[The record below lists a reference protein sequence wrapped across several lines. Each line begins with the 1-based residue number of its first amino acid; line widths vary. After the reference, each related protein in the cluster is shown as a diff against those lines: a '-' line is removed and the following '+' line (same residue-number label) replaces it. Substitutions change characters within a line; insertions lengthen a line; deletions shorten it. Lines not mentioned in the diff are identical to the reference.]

1 MPRALCAAGSPEQAR
16 SSVAVMTQDLQNMD
30 RFVVR
35 QRVTLMVNRYEV
47 RAGGREGPLMALAEQ
62 KRMSLREQVTFFA
75 DERKTQPL
83 FAFRARQ
90 VMDVAATYD
99 ITDAYR
105 QPLGWFRKDFGRSL
119 LRSAWVVDV
128 PGQGISGSGTERN
141 QVVAVLRRF
150 VENFNWPVHF
160 DFTTA
165 EGAVFLTIERAWSLR
180 DAYECHLPPDPYGR
194 RLDWR
199 GGARLAGGLDGP
211 LSRCA
216 LLKRWG
222 RAPRANPP
230 SHKQ

>member
-1 MPRALCAAGSPEQAR
+1 VSKSDDDTVTWVDNAPAIPAPGSPEQAR
-16 SSVAVMTQDLQNMD
+16 TSLAVMTQDLQNID
-30 RFVVR
+30 RFALR

-47 RAGGREGPLMALAEQ
+47 RAGSREGPLLALAEQ
-62 KRMSLREQVTFFA
+62 KRMSFREQVTFFA

-90 VMDVAATYD
+90 VMDLAATYD
-99 ITDAYR
+99 IMDASG
-105 QPLGWFRKDFGRSL
+105 QALGWFRKDFGRSL

-141 QVVAVLRRF
+141 QVVALLRRF

-180 DAYECHLPPDPYGR
+180 DAYECHLPPDSYGQ

-199 GGARLAGGLDGP
+199 VGACLAVACDAL
-211 LSRCA
+211 LSR
-216 LLKRWG
+216 
-222 RAPRANPP
+222 
-230 SHKQ
+230 

>member
-1 MPRALCAAGSPEQAR
+1 
-16 SSVAVMTQDLQNMD
+16 MD
-30 RFVVR
+30 RFAVR

-150 VENFNWPVHF
+150 VENFNWPIHF

-165 EGAVFLTIERAWSLR
+165 EGAVFLTIERAWSLS
-180 DAYECHLPPDPYGR
+180 DIYECHLPPDPYGR

-199 GGARLAGGLDGP
+199 VGACLAVACDAL
-211 LSRCA
+211 LSR
-216 LLKRWG
+216 
-222 RAPRANPP
+222 
-230 SHKQ
+230 

>member
-1 MPRALCAAGSPEQAR
+1 MSKSDDDTVTWVDNATAIPAPGSPEQAR
-16 SSVAVMTQDLQNMD
+16 TSLAVMTQDLQNMD
-30 RFVVR
+30 RFALR

-99 ITDAYR
+99 IMDASG
-105 QPLGWFRKDFGRSL
+105 QALGWFRKDFGRSL
-119 LRSAWVVDV
+119 LRFSWAVDV
-128 PGQGISGSGTERN
+128 PGQGVSGSGTERN

-150 VENFNWPVHF
+150 VENFSWPVHF

-180 DAYECHLPPDPYGR
+180 DAYECHLPPDLYGR

-199 GGARLAGGLDGP
+199 VGACLAVACDAL
-211 LSRCA
+211 LSR
-216 LLKRWG
+216 
-222 RAPRANPP
+222 
-230 SHKQ
+230 

>member
-1 MPRALCAAGSPEQAR
+1 MA
-16 SSVAVMTQDLQNMD
+16 QDLQNMD
-30 RFVVR
+30 RFALR

-83 FAFRARQ
+83 FGFRARQ
-90 VMDVAATYD
+90 VMDLAATYD
-99 ITDAYR
+99 IMDASG

-128 PGQGISGSGTERN
+128 PGQGFSGSGTERN

-150 VENFNWPVHF
+150 VENFSWPVHF

-199 GGARLAGGLDGP
+199 VGACLAVACDAL
-211 LSRCA
+211 LSR
-216 LLKRWG
+216 
-222 RAPRANPP
+222 
-230 SHKQ
+230 